1 MKEAKVI
8 DIALSNAKN
17 GNNRKQVSW
26 NLEDKN
32 FGIGG
37 RVEKIKWS
45 CLFFYLLYV
54 VTKNLSQVCLLLV
67 TAAAVA
73 VTADV

>member
-8 DIALSNAKN
+8 DIALSNVKN

-37 RVEKIKWS
+37 RVEKIK
-45 CLFFYLLYV
+45 
-54 VTKNLSQVCLLLV
+54 
-67 TAAAVA
+67 
-73 VTADV
+73 